1 MKKGSAK
8 AVPAGKRTAAEKLQY
23 VKKNWQ
29 LYVFF
34 LLPALLLTII
44 FKYVPMGGVLIA
56 FEDYN
61 VIDGVFGSKW
71 VGLEYFRRFLASPD
85 FMNYLVN
92 TLKLSIY
99 GLLWG
104 FPIPIILAL
113 LLNQIR
119 RAGIRKKIQLLIYA
133 PNFISVIV
141 LCGMVRM
148 FLSPVGPLNKLI
160 GSDANWMTM
169 PAAFRT
175 IYIASGIWQT
185 AGWASIMYTAALANA
200 SKDLEEAAVVDGANI
215 LQQIWYVQLPAIKNI
230 IVIQFILQAG
240 NIMSIGFEKAYAL
253 QTDMK
258 EASRYL
264 DYVQLM
270 TYDLQGGFQKVTG
283 HHAALYHSEGNL
295 FDACVQ
301 KAVNGFVNAGVPMEK
316 LILGVPF
323 YSRKWDGVK
332 GAGCRNGLG
341 MEAETVGGYGG
352 DYGELKES
360 WIGKRGF
367 IRYWDEQAKVPYL
380 FDGETFISYEDCES
394 LGVKIAYLKEKGM
407 GGIMFWEYK
416 CDPSGE
422 LLSFIK
428 KNM

>member
-175 IYIASGIWQT
+175 IYIAAESGRQP
-185 AGWASIMYTAALANA
+185 
-200 SKDLEEAAVVDGANI
+200 DGHPLCI
-215 LQQIWYVQLPAIKNI
+215 LQHLPMQVRIWKRQQWWMVQI
-230 IVIQFILQAG
+230 
-240 NIMSIGFEKAYAL
+240 SC
-253 QTDMK
+253 
-258 EASRYL
+258 SRSG
-264 DYVQLM
+264 M
-270 TYDLQGGFQKVTG
+270 
-283 HHAALYHSEGNL
+283 
-295 FDACVQ
+295 
-301 KAVNGFVNAGVPMEK
+301 
-316 LILGVPF
+316 
-323 YSRKWDGVK
+323 YSFR
-332 GAGCRNGLG
+332 L
-341 MEAETVGGYGG
+341 
-352 DYGELKES
+352 LK
-360 WIGKRGF
+360 
-367 IRYWDEQAKVPYL
+367 
-380 FDGETFISYEDCES
+380 TS
-394 LGVKIAYLKEKGM
+394 L
-407 GGIMFWEYK
+407 
-416 CDPSGE
+416 
-422 LLSFIK
+422 
-428 KNM
+428 